1 MCYKATIASARG
13 DEATL
18 TKFLII
24 SLEVVAV
31 NWYSML
37 PPRCIYSIEGEAP
50 PEFLGVPSRA

>member
-37 PPRCIYSIEGEAP
+37 PPRCIYSWQQLKEKLLLN
-50 PEFLGVPSRA
+50 F